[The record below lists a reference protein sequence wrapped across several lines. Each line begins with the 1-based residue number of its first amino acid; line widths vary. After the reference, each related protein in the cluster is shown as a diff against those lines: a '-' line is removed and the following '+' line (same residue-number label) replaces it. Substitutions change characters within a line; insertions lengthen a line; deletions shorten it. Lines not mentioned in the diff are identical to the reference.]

1 VRRAFTQG
9 DLDDCAGGVLVPTM
23 GGLHA
28 GHVELVKLAAR
39 ARDEKGLGPV
49 VVSVFVNP
57 KQFEESVDFER
68 YPRDLDA
75 DAAAVEPAGADVVF
89 APGVDEVYPPGVDT
103 DAPVPPVADGPG
115 LEDEF
120 RPGHLP
126 GVCQVV
132 WRLFELARPAAAVF
146 GEKDWQQL
154 QIARALAA
162 SYAEREGGALEII
175 PAPTVREADG
185 LAMSSRNRFL
195 TPADR
200 ARASAI
206 SAALA
211 RASEFKDAAEAEL
224 VMRGT
229 LESRG
234 LEAEYAVVRDA
245 ETLME
250 RPVAGAPARALIAA
264 RLGEVRLIDN
274 AAWPGAMLRP

>member
-1 VRRAFTQG
+1 VRRAFTSA
-9 DLDDCAGGVLVPTM
+9 DLEGCAGGVLVPTM
-23 GGLHA
+23 GGLHP
-28 GHVELVKLAAR
+28 GHVELVRLAAR

-57 KQFEESVDFER
+57 KQFEEGVDFER

-75 DAAAVEPAGADVVF
+75 DAAAIEPAGADAVF
-89 APGVDEVYPPGVDT
+89 APSADEVYPPGVET

-115 LEDEF
+115 LEDRF

-162 SYAEREGGALEII
+162 AYAERAGAPLEIV
-175 PAPTVREADG
+175 PAPTVREPDG

-195 TPADR
+195 SPADR
-200 ARASAI
+200 DRAGAI

-211 RASEFKDAAEAEL
+211 RASEFRDAAEAEL

-229 LESRG
+229 LKSRG
-234 LEAEYAVVRDA
+234 LEGEYAAVRDA
-245 ETLME
+245 ETLMSHPE
-250 RPVAGAPARALIAA
+250 PGAPARALIAA